1 MLDNAGTIRGNG
13 SYEGAAA
20 PADAGVMIQSAG
32 ASIDNSGTISGAG
45 YGIVTQ
51 LYYNDETGQA
61 EIRAVGTA
69 VTNSGT
75 IRGDA
80 NDAVRRFGGGSRSE
94 ERRVGTE
101 CVSPGRSRG
110 SPDHLKNKK
119 K

>member
-1 MLDNAGTIRGNG
+1 MRFGACGVDVGSADL

-32 ASIDNSGTISGAG
+32 ASIDNSGTLSGAG

-80 NDAVRRFGGGSRSE
+80 TDAVQNGRPSGR
-94 ERRVGTE
+94 ERVCEYWAFTVAAG
-101 CVSPGRSRG
+101 
-110 SPDHLKNKK
+110 
-119 K
+119 